1 MFRLN
6 KRVTIAATMAT
17 MAAFSMPE
25 TAKASCSSEPMI
37 GGICWMATDFC
48 PQNYLPADGRVLQA
62 QNYAALYSLLG
73 ITYGGNAPAQQ
84 FQLPDLRGRSVIAEG
99 NYYNGVVQR
108 GQKRG
113 ASTSTMNATNL
124 MPHYHEIDPSTFVLS
139 GAVKANNTASD
150 ANSPAGGYPAVVT
163 PQVLDVYGNAGPAV
177 AMKNGIVSGSLQD
190 LSGSTAAT
198 GNATPIQITA
208 PRLGLTAC
216 IAVTGYYPPRP

>member
-17 MAAFSMPE
+17 IAAFSMPE

-37 GGICWMATDFC
+37 GGICWMATNFC
-48 PQNYLPADGRVLQA
+48 PEQYLPADGRVLPIRSYQ
-62 QNYAALYSLLG
+62 ALYSL
-73 ITYGGNAPAQQ
+73 IQTTYGGNQTTE

-99 NYYNGVVQR
+99 YYYNGSVQR

-124 MPHYHEIDPSTFVLS
+124 MSHDHVIDPSTFVLS
-139 GAVKANNTASD
+139 GTVKANNTAPD
-150 ANSPAGGYPAVVT
+150 ANSPAGRYPALVT
-163 PQVLDVYGNAGPAV
+163 PPILDVYGNAGPAV
-177 AMKNGIVSGSLQD
+177 DMKSGIVSGSLQGQ
-190 LSGSTAAT
+190 SGNTTEA
-198 GNATPIQITA
+198 GNGSPINVTA

-216 IAVTGYYPPRP
+216 IAVTGYYPPRD